1 MSASPDYVHCLIT
14 PWSDCSDN
22 NSHINTLYVAHVKF
36 WETNII
42 FFSNALST
50 KIYAQNVLHG
60 TMHKFLE
67 LMSSQRKVVIINL
80 AAFVHIGLQREN
92 V

>member
-1 MSASPDYVHCLIT
+1 
-14 PWSDCSDN
+14 
-22 NSHINTLYVAHVKF
+22 
-36 WETNII
+36 
-42 FFSNALST
+42 
-50 KIYAQNVLHG
+50 
-60 TMHKFLE
+60 MHKFVE